1 VVFAGCGRSGAT
13 LRDVP
18 RARAATE
25 RALAVAATRDPAGP
39 VVSVEAMRAQIV
51 LHELVE
57 VAAERPSLR
66 DGPLPELAETD
77 RARGDSWRLATLRAY
92 LDAHGD
98 VRAAADRLA
107 VHPNTLR
114 YRLRRLGELTGVD
127 LRDPDARL
135 VTELQLRMLD
145 HDAVAP

>member
-1 VVFAGCGRSGAT
+1 
-13 LRDVP
+13 
-18 RARAATE
+18 
-25 RALAVAATRDPAGP
+25 
-39 VVSVEAMRAQIV
+39 MRAEIV

-57 VAAERPSLR
+57 LAAERPSLR
-66 DGPLPELAETD
+66 DGPIVTLAETD
-77 RARGDSWRLATLRAY
+77 RDRGDAWRLATLRAY

-98 VRAAADRLA
+98 VGAAAERLG

-135 VTELQLRMLD
+135 VTELQLRMLEQG
-145 HDAVAP
+145 ALAS